1 MSKLPDCECGYR
13 RRDRSNFRRHQR
25 ENCPLRKISSQVNT
39 LAKECQCVQT
49 EEVAMNAPPDLL
61 QVITDMQQR
70 MAAWQLSTDAKL
82 AEMQTQINK
91 LQNKRAEQVSP
102 YPFGHE
108 PLEELP
114 TRDKVRRFLQ
124 KPRESF
130 AALFRL
136 ILKNPKTCNVKFSN
150 VRGQYIKVY
159 RESGWCYETTKG
171 VMLEIVSHL
180 FRLMCDVYGA
190 TNVVIFRLWV
200 EENMF
205 DMVPKEDKCTD
216 PMWKHQM
223 KRCKEILLELRKGI
237 VTAPTKSTGVDHTIT
252 EAPKEELKDET
263 NADSKEENVVVNE
276 EDEGIEDQSEYE
288 GSGEESED
296 GSTSDDESAD
306 ECRRKIPPTPK
317 PKTIQISTAPNACPS
332 EHVQHLTGTYVPFGG
347 LYNDIYVSQGKLT
360 KSVKDLGYPDNSL
373 LDGLSMSF
381 KWQDDKW
388 TLVAKEGEYD
398 PGFARGTLGT
408 WTVWDEATNTW
419 VTDKSIFCTF

>member
-1 MSKLPDCECGYR
+1 
-13 RRDRSNFRRHQR
+13 
-25 ENCPLRKISSQVNT
+25 
-39 LAKECQCVQT
+39 
-49 EEVAMNAPPDLL
+49 MNAPPDLL

-190 TNVVIFRLWV
+190 NNVVTFRLWV
-200 EENMF
+200 EEQMF

-223 KRCKEILLELRKGI
+223 ARCKEILLESRKGI
-237 VTAPTKSTGVDHTIT
+237 VRSANDLTGAAHAVT
-252 EAPKEELKDET
+252 EVPKEELKEEMQAGSGTTDE
-263 NADSKEENVVVNE
+263 KVVVNHE
-276 EDEGIEDQSEYE
+276 EEGIEGQSEDE
-288 GSGEESED
+288 VSGEESED

-317 PKTIQISTAPNACPS
+317 PKTIQISTAPNTCPS
-332 EHVQHLTGTYVPFGG
+332 EHVQRLSGTYVPFGG
-347 LYNDIYVSQGKLT
+347 LYNDIYVSQGKLK
-360 KSVKDLGYPDNSL
+360 KSKKDLGYPNNSL
-373 LDGLSMSF
+373 LSNLTLSF
-381 KWQDDKW
+381 K
-388 TLVAKEGEYD
+388 G
-398 PGFARGTLGT
+398 
-408 WTVWDEATNTW
+408 
-419 VTDKSIFCTF
+419 VTYQMP